1 MSKGYSGLFRETN
14 GDKIARGINSAIQ
27 KEKAFE
33 YAKDIYENGTTAEKR
48 FINTV
53 TVVYDEENNK
63 YYYGMNGGIELHNS
77 PKNAILFGDKTHEG
91 ILPKTSLN
99 DFPLGN
105 CSEVDAI
112 NKALNAGAKLEHLHL
127 TTLDVKRKNIREHNI
142 VGKCACENCTATFKG
157 RVKKN
162 NTEWE
167 D

>member
-1 MSKGYSGLFRETN
+1 MSKGHSGLFRETN

-63 YYYGMNGGIELHNS
+63 YYYGMNGGIELHNT

-91 ILPKTSLN
+91 ILPKKKLN
-99 DFPLGN
+99 KFPLGN
-105 CSEVDAI
+105 CSEVDAV
-112 NKALNAGAKLEHLHL
+112 NQALNAGAKLEHLHL
-127 TTLDVKRKNIREHNI
+127 TTLDVKRKNIRKHNI
-142 VGKCACENCTATFKG
+142 VGKCSCKNFTTTFKG

-162 NTEWE
+162 HTEWE